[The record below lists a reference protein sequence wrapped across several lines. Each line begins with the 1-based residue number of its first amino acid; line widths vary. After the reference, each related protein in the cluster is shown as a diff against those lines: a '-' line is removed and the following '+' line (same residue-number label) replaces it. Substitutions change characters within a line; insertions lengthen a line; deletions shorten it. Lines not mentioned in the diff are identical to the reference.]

1 MKTKT
6 DNLNKK
12 ESFILYNSFYELY
25 FEELTTEE
33 KGILIEAIFLY
44 VKTGELY
51 SEYIENDRYM
61 RMAFKAIKDV
71 LDRNNEKWNST
82 REARIKAANARWG
95 KNGEVGDSRTIEM
108 PDDSL
113 LVMKGNL
120 ANMPTSYDEYKHR
133 TGITNYEELRTF
145 NNFCNQHEWC
155 VSLEEMKQEY
165 DAS

>member
-1 MKTKT
+1 MKTKNV
-6 DNLNKK
+6 NLNKQ

-44 VKTGELY
+44 VKTGELC

-61 RMAFKAIKDV
+61 RMAFRAIKDV
-71 LDRNNEKWNST
+71 LDRNSENWNRT
-82 REARIKAANARWG
+82 REARIKAANARWNKG
-95 KNGEVGDSRTIEM
+95 GEVGDSRTIEM
-108 PDDSL
+108 PDNSL

-145 NNFCNQHEWC
+145 NNFCNHHNWC